1 MIMATEKE
9 IRAFFKENKISFPE
23 GDSFMDEVIRRIDL
37 LPVPS
42 ALKKNDG
49 HDLHRIDEICNAFA
63 KWSRRRTIV
72 AMLAGIVSG
81 IATAALSGLFSFSGA
96 TPGEILA
103 KSILSCAA
111 VLLSLHIVP
120 RLYPPFRIQ
129 PNDEHRK

>member
-23 GDSFMDEVIRRIDL
+23 GDSFMDKVVRRIDL

-42 ALKKNDG
+42 ALKKQDG
-49 HDLHRIDEICNAFA
+49 HNHRIDEICDAFA

-81 IATAALSGLFSFSGA
+81 IVTAALSGLFSFSGA
-96 TPGEILA
+96 TLGEILA
-103 KSILSCAA
+103 KSILTCTV
-111 VLLSLHIVP
+111 VLLSLYTASS
-120 RLYPPFRIQ
+120 LYPPFRIQ
-129 PNDEHRK
+129 PHDGHRK

>member
-23 GDSFMDEVIRRIDL
+23 GDSFMDEVVRRIDL

-42 ALKKNDG
+42 ALEKKDG
-49 HDLHRIDEICNAFA
+49 HNHRIYEICNAFA

-81 IATAALSGLFSFSGA
+81 IVTAALSGLFSFSGA

-103 KSILSCAA
+103 KSILTCTV
-111 VLLSLHIVP
+111 VLLSLYTASI
-120 RLYPPFRIQ
+120 LYPPFRIQ
-129 PNDEHRK
+129 PHDGHRK